1 MTASHASYRLS
12 RLTRGALLT
21 AGAVAAVLV
30 GGCASHAPRPEK
42 LAEQARE
49 AMHKGKNAQAIALT
63 EQAVQADGRD
73 AGLRLL
79 LANGYLRGGRFES
92 ARAAYADAIE
102 LGDDS
107 SRAALGLALSDLALG
122 HNRAALDTLNT
133 YGDVIP
139 AADLGLALVMT
150 GQNERGL
157 TVLTSAI
164 RGGHNVPKV
173 RQNLAYAYALSG
185 FWAEARIM
193 VGQDVPADQ
202 IDARL
207 QAWAAMT
214 RPEDGRRRVASL
226 LGAPLIGDAGQPEAL
241 ALSHFPGAAGPGAT
255 PATATPAVQVAA
267 AELAPV
273 QLAPTP
279 PVQAP
284 LASGALARMDLP
296 APRPADA
303 LPIAAPV
310 SAEVVAP
317 APAPAPAHAA
327 PDPVFARSARI
338 KVAFAPAVH
347 GLGTHVVQIGAY
359 NSDESAHRAWQHFQS
374 RHPSLAGHPSLVT
387 KVNVRG
393 HDFWRL
399 QAAGFGGQASAS
411 SACGSL
417 RSHGRACFVMAV
429 NAAGQ
434 VSGVQTAAAAPVAH
448 PAPTRLSMNSAKR

>member
-1 MTASHASYRLS
+1 MTASQASHRLS
-12 RLTRGALLT
+12 RLARGALLAT
-21 AGAVAAVLV
+21 GAVAAVLV

-49 AMHKGKNAQAIALT
+49 AMHKGKNTQAIALT

-79 LANGYLRGGRFES
+79 LANAYLRGGRFES

-139 AADLGLALVMT
+139 AVDLGLALVMT

-226 LGAPLIGDAGQPEAL
+226 LGAPLIGDTGQPEAL
-241 ALSHFPGAAGPGAT
+241 ALLHFPGAAGPGAT
-255 PATATPAVQVAA
+255 PAKAAPVVQAAA

-273 QLAPTP
+273 QPAPTP
-279 PVQAP
+279 TVQAP
-284 LASGALARMDLP
+284 FASGALARIDLP

-303 LPIAAPV
+303 LPVATPV
-310 SAEVVAP
+310 SAEVLAPVP
-317 APAPAPAHAA
+317 APAPAA
-327 PDPVFARSARI
+327 PGPIFSRSARI
-338 KVAFAPAVH
+338 RATFAPAVH
-347 GLGTHVVQIGAY
+347 GLGSHVVQIGAY

-374 RHPSLAGHPSLVT
+374 RHSLLAGHPSLVT

-411 SACGSL
+411 SVCGSL

-434 VSGVQTAAAAPVAH
+434 VSGVQTAAAVPVAR
-448 PAPTRLSMNSAKR
+448 PAPTRLSMNNAKR